1 MPRGMEAEEQDTAE
15 PGRNVEA
22 TVLEILPNGTYL
34 VKLDSQQ
41 QVRAHAASTQVR
53 NFMRMRP
60 GDRVR
65 VSLSPHDPSRG
76 RVTEILSS

>member
-1 MPRGMEAEEQDTAE
+1 MPRRTEAEEQDAAG
-15 PGRNVEA
+15 PGRSVEA

-34 VKLDSQQ
+34 VKLDNQQ

-60 GDRVR
+60 GDKVR
-65 VSLSPHDPSRG
+65 VALSPHDPSRG